1 MSRKLP
7 ARLFQPAFGIVM
19 AITMSFLMSGVITTL
34 NVGLPPD
41 FLARWMRAWGLA
53 FMVALPVILT
63 VAPLARRL
71 TLQFV
76 ESPFSEPVQG

>member
-7 ARLFQPAFGIVM
+7 VRLYQPAFGFVM
-19 AITMSFLMSGVITTL
+19 AVTMSFLMSGVITAL

-53 FMVALPVILT
+53 FVVALPVILT
-63 VAPLARRL
+63 VAPIARHL
-71 TLQFV
+71 TLHFV
-76 ESPFSEPVQG
+76 ESPFAAPVKG